1 MTGVERYYLVPKTE
15 FDRISNVS
23 NNSNNSIT
31 KQAEHGAGKDIE
43 EILNTKTETD
53 VHSVAR
59 KYAQLLERYLQLIKQ
74 NQNDT
79 IKFTLTEPNPK
90 PNPSP
95 SPSPIPS
102 VKAYTGKRRRNAQQ
116 ILNHMSDVGMSYNDR
131 DQLVINDEPVKN
143 TSIADLIAS
152 ATNTRCVNPEDR
164 PPGFDIFLDTLAASS
179 ISDTYFPNKA
189 VKEKLSELRSKH
201 YDDDAGEVY
210 YEAEGAWP
218 HNTESDGSG
227 RGQDSVYSLSNRWR
241 GTRGAYG
248 KTPRIA
254 APEKALSTILSSV
267 RETRGLGKSAPPYPP
282 VKSIRPKRSLEI
294 GEDEWEHY

>member
-79 IKFTLTEPNPK
+79 IKFTLTDPNPK
-90 PNPSP
+90 PG
-95 SPSPIPS
+95 PSPIPT
-102 VKAYTGKRRRNAQQ
+102 VKAYTGKRQRNAKQ

-131 DQLVINDEPVKN
+131 DQLVINDVPVKN

-152 ATNTRCVNPEDR
+152 ATNTRSVNPEDR

-189 VKEKLSELRSKH
+189 VKDKLTELRSKH
-201 YDDDAGEVY
+201 GDDAGEVY

-227 RGQDSVYSLSNRWR
+227 DGQDLVYSLSNRWR
-241 GTRGAYG
+241 RTRGAGG

-254 APEKALSTILSSV
+254 APKTNRNV
-267 RETRGLGKSAPPYPP
+267 RKSASPYPS
-282 VKSIRPKRSLEI
+282 VKSIRSKRNLDI
-294 GEDEWEHY
+294 GEEAWEHY

>member
-79 IKFTLTEPNPK
+79 IKFTLNDPNPK
-90 PNPSP
+90 PSP
-95 SPSPIPS
+95 NPIPS
-102 VKAYTGKRRRNAQQ
+102 VKAYTGKRLRNAKQ

-143 TSIADLIAS
+143 ISITDLIAS
-152 ATNTRCVNPEDR
+152 ATNTRSVIPEDR

-201 YDDDAGEVY
+201 DDDDAGEVY

-241 GTRGAYG
+241 GTRGACG

-254 APEKALSTILSSV
+254 APKKALSTILSSI
-267 RETRGLGKSAPPYPP
+267 REARGLGKSAPPYPP
-282 VKSIRPKRSLEI
+282 VKSIRRSIRNLDI
-294 GEDEWEHY
+294 GEEGWEHY

>member
-79 IKFTLTEPNPK
+79 IKFTLTDPNPK
-90 PNPSP
+90 PG
-95 SPSPIPS
+95 PSPIPT
-102 VKAYTGKRRRNAQQ
+102 VKAYTGKRQRNAKQ

-131 DQLVINDEPVKN
+131 DQLVINDVPVKN

-152 ATNTRCVNPEDR
+152 ATNTRSVNPEDR

-189 VKEKLSELRSKH
+189 VKDKLTELRSKH
-201 YDDDAGEVY
+201 DDDAGEVY

-227 RGQDSVYSLSNRWR
+227 DGQDLVYSLSNRWR
-241 GTRGAYG
+241 RARGAGG

-254 APEKALSTILSSV
+254 APKTNRNL
-267 RETRGLGKSAPPYPP
+267 RKRAPPYRP
-282 VKSIRPKRSLEI
+282 VKSKEV
-294 GEDEWEHY
+294 

>member
-79 IKFTLTEPNPK
+79 IKFTLTDPNPK
-90 PNPSP
+90 PSP
-95 SPSPIPS
+95 SPSPIPT
-102 VKAYTGKRRRNAQQ
+102 VKAYTGKRQRNAKQ

-131 DQLVINDEPVKN
+131 DQLVINDVPVKN

-152 ATNTRCVNPEDR
+152 ATYTRSVKPEDR
-164 PPGFDIFLDTLAASS
+164 PPGFEIFLNTLAASS

-189 VKEKLSELRSKH
+189 VKDKLIELRSKH
-201 YDDDAGEVY
+201 DDDDAGEDY
-210 YEAEGAWP
+210 YEAEGAGP
-218 HNTESDGSG
+218 HNTESDGSSD
-227 RGQDSVYSLSNRWR
+227 GQDLVYSLSNRMR
-241 GTRGAYG
+241 RPRGAGG

-254 APEKALSTILSSV
+254 APKKALSDILSSF
-267 RETRGLGKSAPPYPP
+267 RETRGLRKSAAPYPP
-282 VKSIRPKRSLEI
+282 VKSIRSRRNLDI
-294 GEDEWEHY
+294 GEEEAWEQY

>member
-79 IKFTLTEPNPK
+79 IKFTLTDPNPK
-90 PNPSP
+90 PSP
-95 SPSPIPS
+95 SPSPIPT
-102 VKAYTGKRRRNAQQ
+102 VKAYTGKRQRNAKQ

-131 DQLVINDEPVKN
+131 DQLVINDVPVKN

-152 ATNTRCVNPEDR
+152 ATNTRSVNPEDR

-189 VKEKLSELRSKH
+189 VKDKLTELRSKH
-201 YDDDAGEVY
+201 DDDAGEVY

-227 RGQDSVYSLSNRWR
+227 DGQDLVYSLSNRWR
-241 GTRGAYG
+241 RTRGAAG

-254 APEKALSTILSSV
+254 APKKALSAILSTF
-267 RETRGLGKSAPPYPP
+267 REARDLRKSAAAYPP
-282 VKSIRPKRSLEI
+282 VKSVRSKRNLDI
-294 GEDEWEHY
+294 DEEAWEHW

>member
-79 IKFTLTEPNPK
+79 IKFTLTDPNPK
-90 PNPSP
+90 PSP
-95 SPSPIPS
+95 SPSPIPT
-102 VKAYTGKRRRNAQQ
+102 VKAYTGKRQRNAKQ

-131 DQLVINDEPVKN
+131 DQLVINDVPVKN

-152 ATNTRCVNPEDR
+152 ATNTRSVNPEDR

-189 VKEKLSELRSKH
+189 VKDKLTELRSKH
-201 YDDDAGEVY
+201 DDDAGEDY
-210 YEAEGAWP
+210 YEAQGSWP

-227 RGQDSVYSLSNRWR
+227 DGQDLVYSLSNRLR
-241 GTRGAYG
+241 RTRGAGG
-248 KTPRIA
+248 KPPRIA
-254 APEKALSTILSSV
+254 APKKPLSAFLSAF
-267 RETRGLGKSAPPYPP
+267 REARGLRKSATHYPP
-282 VKSIRPKRSLEI
+282 VKSIRSKRNLDI
-294 GEDEWEHY
+294 GEEAWEHY

>member
-79 IKFTLTEPNPK
+79 IKFTLSEPNPK
-90 PNPSP
+90 PNP

-152 ATNTRCVNPEDR
+152 ATNTRSVNPEDR
-164 PPGFDIFLDTLAASS
+164 PPGFDIFLDALAASS

-201 YDDDAGEVY
+201 DDDDAGEVY

-241 GTRGAYG
+241 RTRGAGG

-254 APEKALSTILSSV
+254 APKKALSAILSTFREARDLRKSV
-267 RETRGLGKSAPPYPP
+267 APYPS
-282 VKSIRPKRSLEI
+282 VKSIRPKRNLDI
-294 GEDEWEHY
+294 GEEGWEQY